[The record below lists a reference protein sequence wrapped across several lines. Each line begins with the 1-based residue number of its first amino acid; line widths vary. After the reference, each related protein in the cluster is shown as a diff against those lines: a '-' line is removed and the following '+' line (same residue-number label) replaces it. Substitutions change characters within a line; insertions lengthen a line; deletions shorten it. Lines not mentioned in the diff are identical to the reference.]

1 MNMPF
6 SKFREVNDLVML
18 SGEVPLDEE
27 GRVPEG
33 IVAQTDLVMKR
44 ISSTLAQSGLGL
56 SEIVSVTAYLTD
68 KSDFE
73 LFNSTYKNY
82 FSAPLPVRT
91 TICCE
96 LFIDAKVELTVVAAR
111 SLSASQ
117 A

>member
-27 GRVPEG
+27 GRIPEG

-68 KSDFE
+68 KNDFE

-91 TICCE
+91 TVCCE